1 MNKCRICKVRDAT
14 KKNSHQLPSFLGA
27 MISSNGDYRR
37 GKELMFTFNK
47 YQSGVYAYGLDSTKW
62 EEIFDGLTDK
72 RIRQISVNPISED
85 YVFCPQCE
93 KMLGEYL
100 ESPYSVFFKEGGSI
114 APDIPLMFWVSVVW
128 RLSTQGTN
136 GFNLGI
142 ELNERLR
149 KILNT
154 YLQCK
159 NSGED
164 VLGLVENT
172 DIFYRIVGCKD
183 FCKTNAGY
191 FHCRYDAQ
199 NKFLAIIVGDVCV
212 CINLAGE
219 EIPPSFSLYGIE
231 NYIRNAPINNGQTM
245 EQRIEIA
252 ERDYKCVVSNFV
264 KHAAQIKKQGLF
276 EIADELWKLRFC
288 GLMPLSKK
296 YAFAEKVVS
305 ADVKLGDRYSP
316 EIILKSFEEVAFD
329 PLI

>member
-136 GFNLGI
+136 GFNLGGRLLFLGI
-142 ELNERLR
+142 LFAGPELPRD
-149 KILNT
+149 
-154 YLQCK
+154 
-159 NSGED
+159 GEI
-164 VLGLVENT
+164 VTVNNLGIRTVS
-172 DIFYRIVGCKD
+172 R
-183 FCKTNAGY
+183 TN
-191 FHCRYDAQ
+191 
-199 NKFLAIIVGDVCV
+199 IP
-212 CINLAGE
+212 INLGYYIKAK
-219 EIPPSFSLYGIE
+219 EIMAFKEMLRSI
-231 NYIRNAPINNGQTM
+231 M
-245 EQRIEIA
+245 
-252 ERDYKCVVSNFV
+252 DY
-264 KHAAQIKKQGLF
+264 
-276 EIADELWKLRFC
+276 
-288 GLMPLSKK
+288 
-296 YAFAEKVVS
+296 
-305 ADVKLGDRYSP
+305 
-316 EIILKSFEEVAFD
+316 
-329 PLI
+329 